1 MPDPR
6 SRLYKAL
13 SGKFD
18 LGSYEEFNSKMN
30 NADSRKK
37 LYSAVSKDFDLGSY
51 QEFEGKVKKKEVS
64 EPIATEEPV
73 ASSTPTSKQATSLAT
88 EEPGQ
93 VQASDGLSGPPTK
106 MKEFTG
112 FTQEEQQRM
121 QSPQK
126 PATTLPTKK
135 QVQANA
141 GKTRTQMI
149 RNLSDLAVSKKPLE
163 EQYDYYNREF
173 INAYDNKNNDR
184 MTHANTK
191 EFEILNKQKE
201 QEERNKQLANL
212 DQLKYNKT
220 IYDNFLNAHKDSD
233 IDRQGATQET
243 DDEFKKQGVLNTLKD
258 FGKNAWN
265 TIVDV
270 NATGLSFGTTDKG
283 PEFLKFETDP
293 TKEYTDKANKEYE
306 ESVILTE
313 KARKLD
319 PSIELPKYDPEQ
331 IKKRAYEIAV
341 QSKLDSKRQSR
352 INDFMRDHQ
361 EDADLG
367 TLTKYTERDYQTIS
381 KEDKNL
387 LEVNKLSNSIY
398 QMSNQNL
405 IGIVNK
411 IKDLDSK
418 KQPIPQDLTDQ
429 LKTET
434 ENNNY
439 LRNAYLKANED
450 YTKKHEKLG
459 DFKEN
464 LDILNRDYSFS
475 GNALATLAKIG
486 GESVKGVL
494 GGMGYVSQFMPEN
507 EEFKKTNEW
516 IRSKAKDTNKRLE
529 EIEGAVEKPIEAKN
543 INSASDFGRW
553 LTNGVILP
561 TAGFMSKVS
570 LGTPGIGILVNES
583 VGNTYEGMLD
593 QMDAD
598 PNIQYSQAQLM
609 GVPAAKGAIDAAL
622 FAFDASLLKGAQR
635 VIKSATSAEKDLIAQ
650 SVLKEITKK
659 QLHGAAVMNGIT
671 IAKNAV
677 DKFSGVDP
685 NKNLLDGTGEATAV
699 SIATVGMLDTAP
711 RIAVHVASEFSL
723 DNSALKASAKVND
736 LTLRLDQ
743 KGLSDEHREIISK
756 QLEKAKDDM
765 HKIVKSQVKDI
776 SSLSDSQYK
785 ETIRLNN
792 TRANIFEKAKSIKM
806 DQSISPEIKKQLF
819 EGLKEELDAT
829 NSRRRELLLNGPKAE
844 LERMDP
850 VVADALR
857 AKAETQLIKENNP
870 NGDKDVTIP
879 QADIDKRAMVLHN
892 EKAFGDVSKR
902 VSEIKADTE
911 NEFGETFKPDG
922 KVYDVE
928 DKDDIV
934 TLASENVKPE
944 ELTTDK
950 ILDFKEKFK
959 AVIDKVKDAKIGV
972 FRLDNGDYSIDLN
985 TVVDA
990 KHRENTLKFA
1000 KENNQVSIYNG
1011 KEGEIKTGGTGDTT
1025 ITDQAE
1031 IIEAANKIANGEA
1044 HEFKKIEVKPTVKSK
1059 LEAFKAKHI
1068 EPVNKAKE
1076 GIKTSIDN
1084 AKKSLTKLLPNVE
1097 IVEHE
1102 TSESFKNAVG
1112 KDARGFY
1119 DSADGKIHIN
1129 LEKANGRTVAHE
1141 VFHALLF
1148 DRLKTDTNIQ
1158 DITKK
1163 MVDLLSKSLDKNP
1176 ELKAQIEDF
1185 AKNYSENIKNEE
1197 KMSELFGHLAD
1208 GYEGFDASTKSLV
1221 KRFLDRVAV
1230 LLGRKP
1236 FTEGDVVDMLNTLAG
1251 KIATGEEIT
1260 ERDIKAISE
1269 GASSYISEPTE
1280 IKRFQD
1286 VKEEKVEVGD
1296 HDLSFVKKSDLI
1308 DFNSLMKEISDKK
1321 QKVWFWVADQ
1331 LGRGNY
1337 FDKVIDGEHYLDAGP
1352 SFALDPV
1359 NRDKNVIWA
1368 TGKEENEVNKLIG
1381 KSDYIFIISGSAQKS
1396 KLFNKKVFD
1405 LFEKRIG
1412 NYDSFKKEVL
1422 DSKPTKPMR
1431 DVLNAHNSWET
1442 LREDAS
1448 VDNAKTKT
1456 IGTGRK
1462 KFLIA
1467 LLDAMEK
1474 SKSKLYNIYQK
1485 RNAFVDVND
1494 IRDGFYKDNN
1504 FNQNDIML
1512 VLKPTKIGGKSEHST
1527 YKNDILGEVV
1537 GVPNIKVNAF
1547 DIMTPEIKNKY
1558 KKTLKI
1564 TEQQQAVA
1572 PYGIGIKQIER
1583 FQETGDYADM
1593 KDIVKD
1599 LMDDGKSISDIKKII
1614 GSELGPEQVSLA
1626 ERAHNELTEV
1636 PVKEKVTSIKNAVT
1650 EAERAER
1657 GLAPIE
1663 KFEKYNKEES
1673 FNRAK
1678 EKVNSGEI
1686 SPRSLAKAII
1696 ANPKGVPIT
1705 DEVSNALAYDR
1716 VRLSNE
1722 YDKALS
1728 KLEKDPTDAAAAIEV
1743 ERIEREME
1751 ENDKAASMAGTI
1763 PSLALLARKNI
1774 IKQDYS
1780 LDRMVLKYKAKNN
1793 GEISAE
1799 KRAEFKAISEKLKE
1813 AESKLEE
1820 YENKIRSTVEDRVFN
1835 KIKNAAAKEGKKTNL
1850 KTERENLY
1858 AKLREIRFP
1867 KGKFQDIEPTELPD
1881 NMGSI
1886 LNQLAKNLIMD
1897 GVTTLDGVIDD
1908 IHDNVKDI
1916 FEGITKREIRDQL
1929 SGYGKVSE
1937 PNKEEVAATL
1947 REVKSQGR
1955 LVSALEDVE
1964 SGKAPLKT
1972 GFQRGT
1978 PSDEV
1983 RRLQAKVQELMK
1995 QNGISSESMNPEKA
2009 WKTALDGIKT
2019 RLKNQIKDLE
2029 KQIATGEKTA
2039 KKTGVA
2045 YDEEA
2050 QALKEH
2056 RDALKAT
2063 IESVEGKREISDEQR
2078 VKMAVSALEKSIA
2091 EYERRVSERDTAP
2104 KPKGTKTPETDEIKT
2119 LKSIR
2124 DNVKAEYEQ
2133 MKQDMDPKK
2142 TPEERALAT
2151 LKTRLRKR
2159 EAELQEKLATGN
2171 FEKKQRRI
2179 TQPDEEGMRLKA
2191 NVNRLKNKVDVEMK
2205 KQDLANRPKYKKALD
2220 FVATL
2225 RRTMLLTGVK
2235 VLGKLSAAA
2244 ASRTIIS
2251 PIEEITG
2258 GVLSKIPGL
2267 SKIAKQA
2274 PREGGFN
2281 AKAEVKAI
2289 SQWWQKATY
2298 EDMRE
2303 IVKSGKGTLDLLH
2316 GKEDIPPSVLDF
2328 FGQLHQALKQPAKRN
2343 EYFRSFEKRMNH
2355 AADNGIDIMD
2365 PMVQATISTQAYM
2378 DANRAI
2384 FMQDNIATK
2393 AYKTFIASLERGGNV
2408 GETAATGL
2416 KIILPIVKVP
2426 TNYVGEVTS
2435 YAGGYAKALPL
2446 IGKALFKGT
2455 KSLTPEQSDYV
2466 MRNLKKGS
2474 LGAAMIALGYF
2485 NAASIGGYY
2494 QRGEKRD
2501 EEDVKAGGLRLFGE
2515 DMPRWLVH
2523 TPLFEMLQIGA
2534 TLKRV
2539 QDTYEEKGKEEGKLA
2554 SGLAVAKGLVEE
2566 VPFARSPEEALKA
2579 LTGPEQAK
2587 KYAEDLGESFV
2598 NPQLVQDFGLKIFK
2612 KDEKEEK
2619 PKKEKESKGQGSLG
2633 LPSSSS
2639 SGGSLGGSSKSSGS
2653 GSLGI

>member
-1 MPDPR
+1 MALPCVIIYKGKEYSRDQLAKYLRDEVGIENLAKQLKPR
-6 SRLYKAL
+6 K
-13 SGKFD
+13 
-18 LGSYEEFNSKMN
+18 
-30 NADSRKK
+30 
-37 LYSAVSKDFDLGSY
+37 AVSAEESSNFANLTEDKDGNFVFFHRGGNDY
-51 QEFEGKVKKKEVS
+51 ETIKK
-64 EPIATEEPV
+64 
-73 ASSTPTSKQATSLAT
+73 STGGTLATSK
-88 EEPGQ
+88 EEAAALG
-93 VQASDGLSGPPTK
+93 
-106 MKEFTG
+106 
-112 FTQEEQQRM
+112 R
-121 QSPQK
+121 
-126 PATTLPTKK
+126 
-135 QVQANA
+135 A
-141 GKTRTQMI
+141 GGAAMYYTRTGDSENMVSGESKYAVKVPKD
-149 RNLSDLAVSKKPLE
+149 RVYDFNTDPENLIEDAEKIFREEHPNIAFSKNDQLAQVTKLAGE
-163 EQYDYYNREF
+163 RGYDMVVADWDGRTR
-173 INAYDNKNNDR
+173 AQ
-184 MTHANTK
+184 TTK
-191 EFEILNKQKE
+191 EFKPNDVEVKEGDVIKKSFKEDYVSNDKKGYESIIPETKDQKLKQVYKAIN
-201 QEERNKQLANL
+201 EERNSENRYDKLYHLNEENEKM
-212 DQLKYNKT
+212 DQTEITKM
-220 IYDNFLNAHKDSD
+220 IEESD
-233 IDRQGATQET
+233 ISQELK
-243 DDEFKKQGVLNTLKD
+243 DKYKEAVEFKEEKRRSEPP
-258 FGKNAWN
+258 A
-265 TIVDV
+265 
-270 NATGLSFGTTDKG
+270 
-283 PEFLKFETDP
+283 KF
-293 TKEYTDKANKEYE
+293 
-306 ESVILTE
+306 V
-313 KARKLD
+313 
-319 PSIELPKYDPEQ
+319 
-331 IKKRAYEIAV
+331 
-341 QSKLDSKRQSR
+341 
-352 INDFMRDHQ
+352 
-361 EDADLG
+361 
-367 TLTKYTERDYQTIS
+367 
-381 KEDKNL
+381 
-387 LEVNKLSNSIY
+387 
-398 QMSNQNL
+398 
-405 IGIVNK
+405 
-411 IKDLDSK
+411 
-418 KQPIPQDLTDQ
+418 
-429 LKTET
+429 
-434 ENNNY
+434 
-439 LRNAYLKANED
+439 
-450 YTKKHEKLG
+450 
-459 DFKEN
+459 
-464 LDILNRDYSFS
+464 
-475 GNALATLAKIG
+475 
-486 GESVKGVL
+486 GESVKVENAPNGHHLNIGLVEGRTDKLMSAEDVL
-494 GGMGYVSQFMPEN
+494 SKLPKDVKVISHSEIQGTEPSISVETSRPLTSSEMGKFLE
-507 EEFKKTNEW
+507 
-516 IRSKAKDTNKRLE
+516 DTKQQAIAQLSNGRGILYDVKR
-529 EIEGAVEKPIEAKN
+529 
-543 INSASDFGRW
+543 
-553 LTNGVILP
+553 
-561 TAGFMSKVS
+561 
-570 LGTPGIGILVNES
+570 GTP
-583 VGNTYEGMLD
+583 EGWGEFN
-593 QMDAD
+593 
-598 PNIQYSQAQLM
+598 PE
-609 GVPAAKGAIDAAL
+609 L
-622 FAFDASLLKGAQR
+622 FFKQDGKP
-635 VIKSATSAEKDLIAQ
+635 
-650 SVLKEITKK
+650 LKE
-659 QLHGAAVMNGIT
+659 
-671 IAKNAV
+671 
-677 DKFSGVDP
+677 
-685 NKNLLDGTGEATAV
+685 
-699 SIATVGMLDTAP
+699 
-711 RIAVHVASEFSL
+711 
-723 DNSALKASAKVND
+723 
-736 LTLRLDQ
+736 
-743 KGLSDEHREIISK
+743 
-756 QLEKAKDDM
+756 
-765 HKIVKSQVKDI
+765 
-776 SSLSDSQYK
+776 
-785 ETIRLNN
+785 
-792 TRANIFEKAKSIKM
+792 
-806 DQSISPEIKKQLF
+806 
-819 EGLKEELDAT
+819 
-829 NSRRRELLLNGPKAE
+829 AE
-844 LERMDP
+844 
-850 VVADALR
+850 VV
-857 AKAETQLIKENNP
+857 
-870 NGDKDVTIP
+870 
-879 QADIDKRAMVLHN
+879 
-892 EKAFGDVSKR
+892 
-902 VSEIKADTE
+902 
-911 NEFGETFKPDG
+911 
-922 KVYDVE
+922 
-928 DKDDIV
+928 
-934 TLASENVKPE
+934 
-944 ELTTDK
+944 
-950 ILDFKEKFK
+950 
-959 AVIDKVKDAKIGV
+959 
-972 FRLDNGDYSIDLN
+972 
-985 TVVDA
+985 
-990 KHRENTLKFA
+990 
-1000 KENNQVSIYNG
+1000 
-1011 KEGEIKTGGTGDTT
+1011 
-1025 ITDQAE
+1025 
-1031 IIEAANKIANGEA
+1031 
-1044 HEFKKIEVKPTVKSK
+1044 EVKPTVKSK

-1076 GIKTSIDN
+1076 GVKTSIEN
-1084 AKKSLTKLLPNVE
+1084 AKKSLTKLLPKVE

-1102 TSESFKNAVG
+1102 TSESFKKAVG

-1208 GYEGFDASTKSLV
+1208 GYEGFDATTKSLV

-1251 KIATGEEIT
+1251 KLAAGEEIT
-1260 ERDIKAISE
+1260 ERDIKAINE

-1286 VKEEKVEVGD
+1286 VKEERVEVGD

-1337 FDKVIDGEHYLDAGP
+1337 LDKVIDGEHYLDAGP

-1368 TGKEENEVNKLIG
+1368 TGKNEKEIGKLIG
-1381 KSDYIFIISGSAQKS
+1381 NSDYIFIISGSPLKS
-1396 KLFNKKVFD
+1396 KLFNKSIIDIVA
-1405 LFEKRIG
+1405 KRAG
-1412 NYDSFKKEVL
+1412 DFDSFKKDVLESSKIKSINDILSSVKSWEELKDSVKRKEFLLAVL
-1422 DSKPTKPMR
+1422 DQKEKNTPLKNTLEKY
-1431 DVLNAHNSWET
+1431 NS
-1442 LREDAS
+1442 
-1448 VDNAKTKT
+1448 
-1456 IGTGRK
+1456 
-1462 KFLIA
+1462 
-1467 LLDAMEK
+1467 
-1474 SKSKLYNIYQK
+1474 
-1485 RNAFVDVND
+1485 FVDMNEL
-1494 IRDGFYKDNN
+1494 RDGFYKDNN
-1504 FNQNDIML
+1504 FDLNDVML
-1512 VLKPTKIGGKSEHST
+1512 VLKPTEFGGKSEHST
-1527 YKNDILGEVV
+1527 YENNILGDVI
-1537 GVPNIKVNAF
+1537 GVPDIKVNAF
-1547 DIMTPEIKNKY
+1547 DIMPSEIKNKY
-1558 KKTLKI
+1558 KEDLGRS
-1564 TEQQQAVA
+1564 QQQQTVA
-1572 PYGIGIKQIER
+1572 PYGIGIRQIER
-1583 FQETGDYADM
+1583 FQESGDYADM

-1599 LMDDGKSISDIKKII
+1599 LMDDGKSITDIKKII
-1614 GSELGPEQVSLA
+1614 SSELGPEQVSLA

-1636 PVKEKVTSIKNAVT
+1636 PVKEKLTSIKNAVT

-1663 KFEKYNKEES
+1663 KFEKYNKEDS

-1678 EKVNSGEI
+1678 EKVNSGDI

-1722 YDKALS
+1722 YDKALN
-1728 KLEKDPTDAAAAIEV
+1728 KLDKDPTDAAAAIDI
-1743 ERIEREME
+1743 ERIEKEME

-1780 LDRMVLKYKAKNN
+1780 LDRMILKYKAKNN

-1799 KRAEFKAISEKLKE
+1799 KRAEFKAISEKIKE

-1820 YENKIRSTVEDRVFN
+1820 YENKIRATVEDRVFN

-1850 KTERENLY
+1850 KTERESLY

-1908 IHDNVKDI
+1908 IHENVKDI

-1937 PNKEEVAATL
+1937 PSKNEIDATL

-1995 QNGISSESMNPEKA
+1995 QNGITSESMNPEKA

-2029 KQIATGEKTA
+2029 KQIITGEKTA

-2050 QALKEH
+2050 KALKEH

-2124 DNVKAEYEQ
+2124 DNVKSEYEQ
-2133 MKQDMDPKK
+2133 MKLDMDPKK

-2159 EAELQEKLATGN
+2159 EAELQEKLDTGN

-2179 TQPDEEGMRLKA
+2179 TEPDEEGMKLKA
-2191 NVNRLKNKVDVEMK
+2191 NVNRLKNKVDIEMK

-2244 ASRTIIS
+2244 ASRTTIS

-2303 IVKSGKGTLDLLH
+2303 IVKSGKGMLDLLH
-2316 GKEDIPPSVLDF
+2316 GKEDIPPSVMDF

-2446 IGKALFKGT
+2446 IGKALVKGT

-2501 EEDVKAGGLRLFGE
+2501 EEDVEAGGLRLFGQ

-2598 NPQLVQDFGLKIFK
+2598 NPQLVQDFGVKIFK
-2612 KDEKEEK
+2612 KEEKEEK
-2619 PKKEKESKGQGSLG
+2619 IKKEKEFKGQGSLG
-2633 LPSSSS
+2633 SPSSSS
-2639 SGGSLGGSSKSSGS
+2639 SGGSIGGSSKSSGS